1 MVAIRST
8 TLFLAAA
15 LALHNQVDAA
25 PCDADN
31 YSKVAT
37 AVQTLHANCASWAAY
52 LASGGVWTC
61 DSACHDAVVNL
72 VDTLP
77 DCTFGGPY
85 GQNYK
90 QVVEGMVE
98 TCNGAVSPSSDSTE
112 APTSTTEAPSA
123 TTPAATTS
131 SGNNTTDTSTSTTT
145 TTTEAPTAATKTPDS
160 ESASNANASTSASA
174 DVADVSTT
182 SGASTQAVA
191 TFTALVLVVAGPLLH

>member
-77 DCTFGGPY
+77 DCTLGGPY
-85 GQNYK
+85 DQNYK

-98 TCNGAVSPSSDSTE
+98 TCNGAVSSSSDSTE

-131 SGNNTTDTSTSTTT
+131 SGNNTTDTSTTTT

>member
-1 MVAIRST
+1 MVAVRST

-98 TCNGAVSPSSDSTE
+98 TCSGAVSSSSDSTE
-112 APTSTTEAPSA
+112 APTSTTGAPSA

-174 DVADVSTT
+174 DVVDVSTT